1 MGIEENDVSS
11 NCEGESVPDIHDQ
24 LRSYRVR
31 NVGKLIFATL
41 NINSIRNKFDEL
53 KYLIVGNI
61 DVLVVTETKLDDSYI
76 TLHSF
81 PAPQFFIQ
89 GYSAPYRLDR
99 NKRGG
104 GVLIYV
110 REDISSKQLTKHTF
124 NNDIEGI
131 FLELNLNKYKLLVF
145 GTYHP
150 PTQENKYYF
159 DNISNSFDLYLR
171 DYDRFVLIGDFNIS
185 ESDSCFSDFISQY
198 DAKNIVKEPTC
209 FKSINNPSTID

>member
-61 DVLVVTETKLDDSYI
+61 DVLVVTETKLDDS
-76 TLHSF
+76 F

-131 FLELNLNKYKLLVF
+131 FLELNLNKYKLLVC

-159 DNISNSFDLYLR
+159 DNISNSLDLYLR

-198 DAKNIVKEPTC
+198 DAKNIVKEPIHVL
-209 FKSINNPSTID
+209 KV